1 MTASCASKPTLR
13 ERPLLSLDQADRA
26 EAVFGILASGT
37 RIRMLHEMVR
47 REEICVVDLAA
58 ALSMK
63 PQAVS
68 NQLARLLDQGVVASR
83 RAGNNV
89 LYRVADPCVPILL
102 DRALCLIEEVAKR
115 GVASL
120 ELSPVL
126 ASEGSSS

>member
-1 MTASCASKPTLR
+1 MTDRCPVKPALR
-13 ERPLLSLDQADRA
+13 ERPPLSPD
-26 EAVFGILASGT
+26 EAGRTEALFAILASGT
-37 RIRMLHEMVR
+37 RIRLLHEIVR
-47 REEICVVDLAA
+47 RDEVRVIDLAA

-102 DRALCLIEEVAKR
+102 DRALCLIEEVAR
-115 GVASL
+115 RSPASHDPSSL
-120 ELSPVL
+120 F
-126 ASEGSSS
+126 ASEGAFQ